1 MNSGVDRKELLFN
14 IFTKHT
20 TRKTNQVFLF
30 QKETEKWKA
39 KLKYNVVMLN
49 IFQKNFF
56 EEKKKFLLIPVS
68 EMTSS

>member
-1 MNSGVDRKELLFN
+1 MNSGFDRKELLFN

-20 TRKTNQVFLF
+20 KRKTNQVFLF

-39 KLKYNVVMLN
+39 RLKYNVVMLS
-49 IFQKNFF
+49 IFHKYFF
-56 EEKKKFLLIPVS
+56 EKKKFLLIPVS

>member
-20 TRKTNQVFLF
+20 MRKTNQIFLF

-39 KLKYNVVMLN
+39 RLKYNVVMLN
-49 IFQKNFF
+49 IFQKYFF
-56 EEKKKFLLIPVS
+56 EGKKKFLLIPVS

>member
-14 IFTKHT
+14 TFTKHT

-39 KLKYNVVMLN
+39 RLKYNVVMLN
-49 IFQKNFF
+49 IFQKYFF
-56 EEKKKFLLIPVS
+56 EKKKFLLIPVS

>member
-1 MNSGVDRKELLFN
+1 MNSGFDRKELLFN

-20 TRKTNQVFLF
+20 KRKTNQVFLF

-39 KLKYNVVMLN
+39 RLKYNVVMLN
-49 IFQKNFF
+49 IFHKYFF
-56 EEKKKFLLIPVS
+56 EKKKFLLIPVS